1 MSHISVILYS
11 SYTHHK
17 IHPQSIHLSLYFMNA
32 SLDLTETISL
42 TKTIIIKNLIDY
54 IGVFLRL
61 HFSFHKLPHPL
72 QNMHSYRP
80 CPTLQRTTPTTLSFL
95 HPRRKRSLQGRKEKS
110 RQNQISNYNSLL
122 YYCILVP
129 ANFSYNFFYSSSA
142 KKTSSPLTFCSTQK
156 SHYCRTFLLTT
167 SLTTQC
173 YLFKCCTCF
182 CPRVLYMYALEYLLR
197 LNNYLCHDM
206 LVCYYLDALLK
217 LNYVSAFFS
226 FNLAVNRTTLSFPST
241 LKSLE
246 RNPLSHSS
254 CNTCVHHS

>member
-54 IGVFLRL
+54 IGFFLRL

-217 LNYVSAFFS
+217 LNYVSAFF
-226 FNLAVNRTTLSFPST
+226 F
-241 LKSLE
+241 
-246 RNPLSHSS
+246 
-254 CNTCVHHS
+254 